1 MPLTERQIRLVQF
14 SFEKIT
20 ENIDQSAALFYD
32 HLFHLDPS
40 LKAMFKGDMRQQG
53 RKLMQTL
60 LVAVNGLDDFGA
72 VAPSIRELGKRHVNY
87 GVQPKHYELVGTAL
101 LWMVEQGIG
110 NQYTSE
116 ICGAWTQLYDEL
128 KNVAIQ
134 A

>member
-14 SFEKIT
+14 SFEKLT

-60 LVAVNGLDDFGA
+60 LVAVNGLDDFSM
-72 VAPSIRELGKRHVNY
+72 VSSSIRELGKRHVNY
-87 GVQPKHYELVGTAL
+87 GVQANHYDLVGVAL
-101 LWMVEQGIG
+101 LKMVEQGMG
-110 NQYTSE
+110 NEHTSE
-116 ICGAWTQLYDEL
+116 ISGAWTQLYDDL
-128 KNVAIQ
+128 KRIAVQ
-134 A
+134 V